1 MLKKIC
7 ALVLS
12 LTVVLAAFC
21 ACGNEDKAT
30 ISKEEKTT
38 ESTAQTTEAKG
49 SGILQ
54 SGVTEISE
62 LNGEKSR
69 INSYMDIINGGTFTL
84 TGTLKTRSMGLVS
97 ENPVKISSLNN
108 DKYYYN
114 VTTVAASSEYLIAD
128 SAAYVLN
135 VNDKTYAKCESKTI
149 DSIRAGINTYLPSLK
164 TLTALDT
171 YEVEYD
177 GESYIR
183 ERYEIKNNVG
193 EEQTV
198 SYFFDGETLK
208 IIRFDSNVLETVI
221 QSDFKVS
228 EFKNEADKSV
238 FVLPDD
244 YEEVTEAQLLQ
255 NKNNTASS
263 DEYILALF
271 DSLGVTDDDLEK
283 MGYTKEQVLEMNEQE
298 RSVFLAKL
306 FGENLE

>member
-12 LTVVLAAFC
+12 LTIALTVFC
-21 ACGNEDKAT
+21 ACGDENKAT

-38 ESTAQTTEAKG
+38 ESTTQTTEVKG

-62 LNGEKSR
+62 LTGEKSR

-97 ENPVKISSLNN
+97 ENPVKISSLDN
-108 DKYYYN
+108 KYYYN
-114 VTTVAASSEYLIAD
+114 VTTVAASSEYLITD
-128 SAAYVLN
+128 SGAYVLN
-135 VNDKTYAKCESKTI
+135 VNDKTYAKCESKTS

-164 TLTALDT
+164 TLKALDT

-198 SYFFDGETLK
+198 SYFFDGDRLE
-208 IIRFDSNVLETVI
+208 IIRYDSNVLETVI

-228 EFKNEADKSV
+228 EFKNEADESV
-238 FVLPDD
+238 FVIPDG
-244 YEEVTEAQLLQ
+244 YKEISETELSQ
-255 NKNNTASS
+255 NKNNTPSS

-271 DSLGVTDDDLEK
+271 DSLGVTDKDLEK

-298 RSVFLAKL
+298 RSVFLAQL

>member
-12 LTVVLAAFC
+12 LTIALTVFC
-21 ACGNEDKAT
+21 ACGDENKAT

-38 ESTAQTTEAKG
+38 ESTAQTTEVKG

-62 LNGEKSR
+62 LTGEKSR

-97 ENPVKISSLNN
+97 ENPVKISSLDN
-108 DKYYYN
+108 KYYYN
-114 VTTVAASSEYLIAD
+114 VTTVAASSEYLITD
-128 SAAYVLN
+128 SGSYVLN
-135 VNDKTYAKCESKTI
+135 VNDKTYAKCESKTS

-164 TLTALDT
+164 TLKALDT

-198 SYFFDGETLK
+198 SYFFDGDRLE
-208 IIRFDSNVLETVI
+208 IIRYDSNVLETVI

-228 EFKNEADKSV
+228 EFKNEADESV
-238 FVLPDD
+238 FVIPDG
-244 YEEVTEAQLLQ
+244 YKEISETELSQ
-255 NKNNTASS
+255 NKNNTPSS

-271 DSLGVTDDDLEK
+271 DSLGVTDKDLEK

-298 RSVFLAKL
+298 RSVFLAQL

>member
-1 MLKKIC
+1 MLKKIS
-7 ALVLS
+7 ASVLS
-12 LTVVLAAFC
+12 FVIAITFFC
-21 ACGNEDKAT
+21 ACGNENKAT

-38 ESTAQTTEAKG
+38 ESTTQTTEAKG

-54 SGVTEISE
+54 SGVTEVSE
-62 LNGEKSR
+62 LSGEKSR

-97 ENPVKISSLNN
+97 ENPVEISSLKN

-114 VTTVAASSEYLIAD
+114 VTTVAASSEYLITD
-128 SAAYVLN
+128 SVAYVLN
-135 VNDKTYAKCESKTI
+135 VNDKTYAKCESKTN

-164 TLTALDT
+164 TLTPLDT

-198 SYFFDGETLK
+198 SYFFDGETLE
-208 IIRFDSNVLETVI
+208 IIRYDSNVLETVI

-228 EFKNEADKSV
+228 EFKNEADESV
-238 FVLPDD
+238 FAIPDD
-244 YEEVTEAQLLQ
+244 YTEISEAQLEQ
-255 NKNNTASS
+255 NKNNTPSS

-283 MGYTKEQVLEMNEQE
+283 MGYTKEQVLAMTEQE
-298 RSVFLAKL
+298 RSVFLAQL
-306 FGENLE
+306 FGENLD

>member
-12 LTVVLAAFC
+12 LTIALTVFC
-21 ACGNEDKAT
+21 ACGDENKAT

-38 ESTAQTTEAKG
+38 ESTTQTTEVKG

-62 LNGEKSR
+62 LTGEKSR

-97 ENPVKISSLNN
+97 ENPVKISSLDN
-108 DKYYYN
+108 KYYYN
-114 VTTVAASSEYLIAD
+114 VTTVAASSEYLITD
-128 SAAYVLN
+128 SGSYVLN
-135 VNDKTYAKCESKTI
+135 VNDKTYAKCESKTS

-164 TLTALDT
+164 TLKALDT

-198 SYFFDGETLK
+198 SYFFDGDTLE
-208 IIRFDSNVLETVI
+208 IIRYDSNVLETVI

-228 EFKNEADKSV
+228 EFKNEADESV
-238 FVLPDD
+238 FVIPDG
-244 YEEVTEAQLLQ
+244 YKEISETELSQ
-255 NKNNTASS
+255 NKNNTPSS

-271 DSLGVTDDDLEK
+271 DSLGVTDKDLEK

-298 RSVFLAKL
+298 RSVFLAQL

>member
-7 ALVLS
+7 ASVLS
-12 LTVVLAAFC
+12 LTIALTVFC
-21 ACGNEDKAT
+21 ACGDENKAT

-38 ESTAQTTEAKG
+38 ESTAQTTEVKG

-62 LNGEKSR
+62 LTGEKSR

-97 ENPVKISSLNN
+97 ENPVKISSLDN
-108 DKYYYN
+108 KYYYN
-114 VTTVAASSEYLIAD
+114 VTTVAASSEYLITD
-128 SAAYVLN
+128 SGSYVLN
-135 VNDKTYAKCESKTI
+135 VNDKTYAKCESKTS

-164 TLTALDT
+164 TLKALDT

-198 SYFFDGETLK
+198 SYFFDGETLE
-208 IIRFDSNVLETVI
+208 IIRYDSNVLETVI

-228 EFKNEADKSV
+228 EFKNEADESV
-238 FVLPDD
+238 FVIPDG
-244 YEEVTEAQLLQ
+244 YKEISETELSQ
-255 NKNNTASS
+255 NKNNTPSS

-271 DSLGVTDDDLEK
+271 DSLGVTEKDLEK

-298 RSVFLAKL
+298 RSVFLAQL
-306 FGENLE
+306 FGEENLE

>member
-12 LTVVLAAFC
+12 LTIALTVFC
-21 ACGNEDKAT
+21 ACGDENKAT

-38 ESTAQTTEAKG
+38 ESTAQTTEVKG

-62 LNGEKSR
+62 LIGEKSR

-97 ENPVKISSLNN
+97 ENPVKISSLDN
-108 DKYYYN
+108 KYYYN
-114 VTTVAASSEYLIAD
+114 VTTVAASSEYLITD
-128 SAAYVLN
+128 SGSYVLN
-135 VNDKTYAKCESKTI
+135 VNDKTYAKCESKTS

-164 TLTALDT
+164 TLKALDT

-198 SYFFDGETLK
+198 SYFFDGDRLE
-208 IIRFDSNVLETVI
+208 IIRYDSNVLETVI

-228 EFKNEADKSV
+228 EFKNEADESV
-238 FVLPDD
+238 FVIPDG
-244 YEEVTEAQLLQ
+244 YKEISETELSQ
-255 NKNNTASS
+255 NKNNTPSS

-271 DSLGVTDDDLEK
+271 DSLGVTDKDLEK

-298 RSVFLAKL
+298 RSVFLAQL

>member
-7 ALVLS
+7 ASVLS
-12 LTVVLAAFC
+12 LTIALTVFC
-21 ACGNEDKAT
+21 ACGDENKAT

-38 ESTAQTTEAKG
+38 ESTAQTTEVKG

-62 LNGEKSR
+62 LIGEKSR

-97 ENPVKISSLNN
+97 ENPVKISSLDN
-108 DKYYYN
+108 KYYYN
-114 VTTVAASSEYLIAD
+114 VTTVAASSEYLITD
-128 SAAYVLN
+128 SGSYVLN
-135 VNDKTYAKCESKTI
+135 VNDKTYAKCESKTS

-164 TLTALDT
+164 TLKALDT

-177 GESYIR
+177 GKSYIR

-198 SYFFDGETLK
+198 SYFFDGDTLE
-208 IIRFDSNVLETVI
+208 IIRYDSNVLETVI

-228 EFKNEADKSV
+228 EFKNEADESV
-238 FVLPDD
+238 FVIPDG
-244 YEEVTEAQLLQ
+244 YKEISETELSQ
-255 NKNNTASS
+255 NKNNTPSS

-271 DSLGVTDDDLEK
+271 DSLGVTDKDLEK

-298 RSVFLAKL
+298 RSVFLAQL
-306 FGENLE
+306 FGEENLE